1 MVSYFLAS
9 FKTFYFFIF
18 GFQHLG
24 YGMSAYV
31 PLPLLYL
38 GFIELLGCVLIF
50 LSKNISFGG
59 YETHILQFRLPCQ
72 VQLTGSDYPECC
84 GGTFWVYVVRGMS
97 VVTSWGCLPS
107 CPGKWRHV
115 CQYLPLAYQE
125 ASGTKYIFSWVVCI
139 I

>member
-9 FKTFYFFIF
+9 FKTFLNFIF

-24 YGMSAYV
+24 YGMSGYV

-38 GFIELLGCVLIF
+38 GFIELHGCASIF

-59 YETHILQFRLPCQ
+59 YETYILQFRLPCQ

-84 GGTFWVYVVRGMS
+84 GGTF
-97 VVTSWGCLPS
+97 
-107 CPGKWRHV
+107 
-115 CQYLPLAYQE
+115 
-125 ASGTKYIFSWVVCI
+125 
-139 I
+139 